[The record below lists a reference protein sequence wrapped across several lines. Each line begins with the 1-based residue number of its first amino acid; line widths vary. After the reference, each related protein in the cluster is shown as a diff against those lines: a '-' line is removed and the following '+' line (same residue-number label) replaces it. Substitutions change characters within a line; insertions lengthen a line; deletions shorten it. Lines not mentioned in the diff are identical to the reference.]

1 MKFQDSSSNK
11 FDFWVITFD
20 DGTQV
25 IVRKKDGVHKIF
37 VMTGDDKDVRV
48 YVDETRLVE
57 PEIGVTPHHS
67 PEWECK
73 RHQLAF
79 YDAEQYR
86 KHCNES
92 ADHASWDGK

>member
-57 PEIGVTPHHS
+57 PRIPDMYVPDSGVYTCAVHNLTF
-67 PEWECK
+67 ETGN
-73 RHQLAF
+73 A
-79 YDAEQYR
+79 Y
-86 KHCNES
+86 
-92 ADHASWDGK
+92 ADHWEELHK